1 MEQTVTIHVPR
12 TWITGVPEEELTLQ
26 HVFRL
31 GVYQYKVER
40 AVQLYRDG
48 VGSLGYIAEQLGIFK
63 QDLIR
68 EFRLRGI
75 EPDFSEETLQE
86 ELGI

>member
-48 VGSLGYIAEQLGIFK
+48 VGSVGYIAEQLDIFK

-86 ELGI
+86 ELGV

>member
-1 MEQTVTIHVPR
+1 MEQTVTIQIPR
-12 TWITGVPEEELTLQ
+12 GWITGVPEEELTLQ

-40 AVQLYRDG
+40 AIQLYQDG
-48 VGSLGYIAEQLGIFK
+48 VGSLGYIAGQLNFPK

-75 EPDFSEETLQE
+75 EPDFSEETVQE
-86 ELGI
+86 ELG